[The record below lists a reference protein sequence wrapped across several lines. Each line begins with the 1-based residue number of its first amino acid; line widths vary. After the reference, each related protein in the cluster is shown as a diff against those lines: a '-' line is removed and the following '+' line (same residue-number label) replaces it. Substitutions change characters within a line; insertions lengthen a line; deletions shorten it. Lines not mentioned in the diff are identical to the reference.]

1 MSRPVRAVWRPVLWG
16 LVAVLVVATGVVAA
30 TGGRDWYE
38 TRRQEQAQREA
49 LAAGRQLAVNF
60 TTLDY
65 RTVDADT
72 ARVRD
77 GATGAFLEQYTT
89 SLADLRKVIVDNR
102 STSTVE
108 RSALTLGC
116 HAHTMRPS
124 GRFRRLEAATQR

>member
-72 ARVRD
+72 EEEALGLLPHYVAERTTVSRV
-77 GATGAFLEQYTT
+77 GE
-89 SLADLRKVIVDNR
+89 
-102 STSTVE
+102 VE
-108 RSALTLGC
+108 I
-116 HAHTMRPS
+116 P
-124 GRFRRLEAATQR
+124 